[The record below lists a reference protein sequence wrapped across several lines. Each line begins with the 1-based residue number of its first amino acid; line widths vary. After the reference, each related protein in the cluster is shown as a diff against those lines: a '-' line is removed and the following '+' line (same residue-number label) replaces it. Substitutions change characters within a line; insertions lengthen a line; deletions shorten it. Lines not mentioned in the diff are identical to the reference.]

1 MHQNS
6 SGEFVQR
13 KIANVNQE
21 REEDWRLNVA
31 RGKRKIRDPLE
42 VAVMA
47 AAESEVVS
55 HAEVAGMGAAE
66 ARGCNPVEKSYQKE
80 EVQAQVRTVV
90 VHEQDIQTVEKVHTE
105 PTCT

>member
-1 MHQNS
+1 M
-6 SGEFVQR
+6 
-13 KIANVNQE
+13 NQE

-31 RGKRKIRDPLE
+31 RGKRKKRDPLE